1 MLISCIEEFVLREI
15 CLVGSVQYVS
25 NRVFSFQVL
34 LSSSRIDQ
42 SNKGEKQSPVK
53 KHLNFISDVK
63 LSTTQETLKASEND
77 PILSN
82 RFGLSFGD
90 VNFKEHLYSS
100 NANFNVENSCNNSE
114 NIVYKQ
120 DRKNK
125 ENCPII
131 IVDNTRTDDKLEV
144 ELVSSDQSSQTETI
158 SLQNTKAAPKPAVT
172 LLKKPPQPVKPASNV
187 LVKTSL
193 APLVVN
199 KTVPSSSMRK
209 TVPLSPTNTAPPRCV
224 VPGRNVAAAAFV
236 PSKKVAAVTPQ
247 TKAHSKST
255 PNLNKSSNMLNE
267 PARKESEDAKN
278 TSALEVHKSS
288 ETKESNP
295 QKREDTIKNS
305 QKSDEI
311 IKKNEKNDSTKEEL
325 KPAKTTNGENKYSGE
340 EKKEKI
346 TKPIVDPRTSV
357 NSERQSSTKL
367 ATDIIKTTL
376 LSSGEKK
383 DDKKEET
390 VVPVNAVSTIP
401 EKVIIY
407 KKKETVKK
415 EKCDKCVMT
424 DLPYVPPPKQSTAKV
439 AVLVRNKTVPSLVRK
454 SNETLC
460 ASDSIVRNNAI
471 SASKTLPSSIKKQS
485 NVIEVT
491 TAGDK
496 PAYAAVSKV
505 FRSNTAIELRPKIAF
520 NTRVHVAS
528 KYAMQDKQVII

>member
-1 MLISCIEEFVLREI
+1 MYF
-15 CLVGSVQYVS
+15 
-25 NRVFSFQVL
+25 FQVL
-34 LSSSRIDQ
+34 LSRSRVDQ

-63 LSTTQETLKASEND
+63 LSTTQESSKASDCD

-82 RFGLSFGD
+82 RYGLSFGD

-100 NANFNVENSCNNSE
+100 NANFNIENSCNNSE
-114 NIVYKQ
+114 NILYKQ
-120 DRKNK
+120 DRKNN

-131 IVDNTRTDDKLEV
+131 IVDNIGTDDKLEV
-144 ELVSSDQSSQTETI
+144 ELVSSDQSSQTETV
-158 SLQNTKAAPKPAVT
+158 SLQNTKVVPKPVVT
-172 LLKKPPQPVKPASNV
+172 LMKKPPQPVKPANNV

-199 KTVPSSSMRK
+199 KTVPSYSVRK
-209 TVPLSPTNTAPPRCV
+209 AVPLSPTNTASPRSV

-236 PSKKVAAVTPQ
+236 PSKKAAVAPQ

-255 PNLNKSSNMLNE
+255 PNLNKSSNIPNE
-267 PARKESEDAKN
+267 PAKKESEDAKN
-278 TSALEVHKSS
+278 SSTLLDTSVQEVHKPS
-288 ETKESNP
+288 EAKEPSP
-295 QKREDTIKNS
+295 QKCEDMMKIIK
-305 QKSDEI
+305 KSDDI

-325 KPAKTTNGENKYSGE
+325 KQKKITNEENKYTGE
-340 EKKEKI
+340 EKTDKLS
-346 TKPIVDPRTSV
+346 KPSVDPRTFINNES
-357 NSERQSSTKL
+357 QSSTKL
-367 ATDIIKTTL
+367 ATDIIKTNL
-376 LSSGEKK
+376 LPNGEKK
-383 DDKKEET
+383 DEKKEET
-390 VVPVNAVSTIP
+390 VATVKAVP

-424 DLPYVPPPKQSTAKV
+424 DLPYIPPPKQSTSKV
-439 AVLVRNKTVPSLVRK
+439 AILVRNKTVPSLVRK
-454 SNETLC
+454 SNEALS

-471 SASKTLPSSIKKQS
+471 NASKSLPNSIKKQP

-491 TAGDK
+491 TVGEK

-520 NTRVHVAS
+520 NTRVHVAT
-528 KYAMQDKQVII
+528 KYAIPDKQVIII

>member
-1 MLISCIEEFVLREI
+1 MLREI
-15 CLVGSVQYVS
+15 CVVGSVQYVS
-25 NRVFSFQVL
+25 NRVLSFQVL

-63 LSTTQETLKASEND
+63 LSTTKESLKASEND
-77 PILSN
+77 PLLSN

-131 IVDNTRTDDKLEV
+131 IVDNMRTDDKLEV

-236 PSKKVAAVTPQ
+236 PSKKVTAVTPQ

-278 TSALEVHKSS
+278 SSTLLDTSVLEVHKSS

-295 QKREDTIKNS
+295 QKREDTITNS

-325 KPAKTTNGENKYSGE
+325 KPAKTTNGENKYTGE
-340 EKKEKI
+340 EKKEKM
-346 TKPIVDPRTSV
+346 TKPIVDSRTSV

-376 LSSGEKK
+376 ISSGEKK

-390 VVPVNAVSTIP
+390 VVTVNAVSTIP

-424 DLPYVPPPKQSTAKV
+424 DLPYIPPPKQPTAKV

-471 SASKTLPSSIKKQS
+471 SASKTLPSSIKKQP
-485 NVIEVT
+485 NVIDVT

-528 KYAMQDKQVII
+528 KYAMQDKQVIM

>member
-1 MLISCIEEFVLREI
+1 MCSWFCSI
-15 CLVGSVQYVS
+15 CR
-25 NRVFSFQVL
+25 NRVLSFQVL

-63 LSTTQETLKASEND
+63 LSTTQESLKASEND

-100 NANFNVENSCNNSE
+100 SANFNVENSFNNSE

-131 IVDNTRTDDKLEV
+131 IVDNMRTDDKLEV

-236 PSKKVAAVTPQ
+236 PSKKVAVTPQ

-278 TSALEVHKSS
+278 SSTLLDTSVLEVHKSS

-295 QKREDTIKNS
+295 QKREGTITNCL
-305 QKSDEI
+305 KSDEI

-325 KPAKTTNGENKYSGE
+325 KPTKPTNGENKYTGE
-340 EKKEKI
+340 EKKEKM
-346 TKPIVDPRTSV
+346 TKPIVDSRTSV

-376 LSSGEKK
+376 LSSDEKK

-390 VVPVNAVSTIP
+390 VVTVNAVCTIP

-424 DLPYVPPPKQSTAKV
+424 DLPYIPPPKQSTAKV

-471 SASKTLPSSIKKQS
+471 SASKTLPSSIKKQP